1 MAAVGAPVPGRAA
14 AVGRMGIAQAE
25 KQTEGLFLSPGL
37 TPFPQV
43 LDGIIQAAAVIV
55 VHQLRAHLSGVEG
68 IEIVPGGFPAKLLFK
83 RLAFLPVPGIG
94 PRVIAVAVFAEIP
107 V

>member
-1 MAAVGAPVPGRAA
+1 
-14 AVGRMGIAQAE
+14 MGITQAE
-25 KQTEGLFLSPGL
+25 KQTEGLILSPRL
-37 TPFPQV
+37 TPLPQV

-55 VHQLRAHLSGVEG
+55 VHLFGAHLASVKG

-94 PRVIAVAVFAEIP
+94 PRIITVAVFAEIP